1 VVDLPVGFRRFSRVG
16 FVNYQLNRWYSL
28 GFMRLADLEAA
39 GRQIR
44 RVDDNKPVFTRLA
57 EDAVRDGRWR
67 NAAFSFRAAE
77 FLTDPADPDKASLY
91 ARFVEAFDRGFA
103 DEGFERGLVP
113 YGAGFL
119 PFLRLPA
126 VGERRGTVVAHGGF
140 DSFVEEFFCFWRV
153 LADRGYDVV
162 AFEGPGQGAAHRV
175 HGLAHDHDWEKPV
188 AAVLDHLGLDDVAL
202 LGISF
207 GGYWCVRAAAY
218 EKRVT
223 RLIVDPPLYD
233 LVVAAGPAV
242 RRMLDVM
249 LARPALLDWSIRVRM
264 RLFPMLRHVVR
275 HALFITNQLDAEP
288 AAAARWLLG
297 MNERHLSSE
306 RVDQDVLLL
315 AGERDRFQPV
325 RLYHLQRAALVNAR
339 SVTGRIFTR
348 AEHAENHCQMGN
360 LGLALTTMA
369 DWLDRG
375 PQGAPPGPR
384 VSGSA

>member
-1 VVDLPVGFRRFSRVG
+1 MVELPVGFRRLSGVG

-28 GFMRLADLEAA
+28 GYSRLEDLEAA
-39 GRQIR
+39 GRGIR
-44 RVDDNKPVFTRLA
+44 RVADNKPVFTRLA
-57 EDAVRDGRWR
+57 EDAVGEGRWR
-67 NAAFSFRAAE
+67 NAAFAFRAAE
-77 FLTDPADPDKASLY
+77 FWTDPADPDKAVLY
-91 ARFVEAFDRGFA
+91 ERFVDAFDRGFA

-113 YGAGFL
+113 YGDGFL
-119 PFLRLPA
+119 PTLRLPA
-126 VGERRGTVVAHGGF
+126 VGRCRGTVVAHGGF
-140 DSFVEEFFCFWRV
+140 DSFMEEFFCFWRV

-188 AAVLDHLGLDDVAL
+188 GAVLDHLGLEDVAL

-207 GGYWCVRAAAY
+207 GGYWCVRAAAF

-223 RLIVDPPLYD
+223 RVIVDPPLYD

-249 LARPALLDWSIRVRM
+249 LARPALLDWSIRLRM

-288 AAAARWLLG
+288 TAAAHWLLG
-297 MNERHLSSE
+297 MNEHHLSSG

-325 RLYHLQRAALVNAR
+325 KLYQLQQAALVNAR
-339 SVTGRIFTR
+339 SVTGRVFTR

-360 LGLALTTMA
+360 LGLALDVMA
-369 DWLDRG
+369 DWLDNET
-375 PQGAPPGPR
+375 
-384 VSGSA
+384 SATG